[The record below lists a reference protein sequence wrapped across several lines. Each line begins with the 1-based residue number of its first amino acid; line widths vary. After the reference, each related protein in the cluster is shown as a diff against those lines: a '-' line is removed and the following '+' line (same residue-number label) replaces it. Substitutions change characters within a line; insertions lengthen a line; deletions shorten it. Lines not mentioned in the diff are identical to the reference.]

1 MSSFPNNEVT
11 DAITAAIEL
20 VPEERDMAEALIE
33 IAERYGKFNEDGT
46 GIYAAYTPADI
57 NRDANI
63 GVKCANCV
71 LYLGGTECKI
81 IARAVEPEGKCRLA
95 VIPDG
100 VVNMSGKPD
109 GDDDDHCPCLSAAC
123 DCPRNDEVCGCEDGS
138 CSCDC
143 PRCSQGREEHEEH
156 DDDEDETEIEIS
168 ISAAASRPAPKKDR
182 IKGSKRNAPGSAERK
197 GAKSIKFSKKTE
209 DTLRSKMEKH
219 NEKAGDGRR
228 ATLAMLKAVYRR
240 GAGAYSSSHRPG
252 VSRDA
257 WAMAR
262 VNAFLR
268 LLRSGRP
275 AKSSY
280 TQDNDLLPSGHPKS
294 SRGTTASAIDVTGET
309 LSVRLVS
316 QSDYESPEQAIFSLA
331 EFSGRGYEMIE
342 PLRATWRRAVRDG
355 DDPYRR
361 AYDLASR
368 GYMSRD
374 ADLLPRIEGVE
385 Q

>member
-1 MSSFPNNEVT
+1 MNFSPSNEVT

-33 IAERYGKFNEDGT
+33 IAEKYGKFNEDGT
-46 GIYAAYTPADI
+46 GIYAAYTPAEI

-71 LYLGGTECKI
+71 LYLGGTQCKI

-100 VVNMSGKPD
+100 IVNMSGKPD
-109 GDDDDHCPCLSAAC
+109 DDDDDHCPCLSAAC
-123 DCPRNDEVCGCEDGS
+123 DCPRKSEGCGCEDGS

-143 PRCSQGREEHEEH
+143 PRCATEPEEY
-156 DDDEDETEIEIS
+156 DDDDDDDETEIEIS

-197 GAKSIKFSKKTE
+197 SARSIKFSKKTE
-209 DTLRSKMEKH
+209 DALRSKMEKH

-252 VSRDA
+252 VPRDA

-268 LLRSGRP
+268 LLKSGRP

-294 SRGTTASAIDVTGET
+294 SRGVTASGVDPIEEA
-309 LSVRLVS
+309 LAVRLVTH
-316 QSDYESPEQAIFSLA
+316 SDYESPEHAIFSLA
-331 EFSGRGYEMIE
+331 EFSGEGYEMIE
-342 PLRATWRRAVRDG
+342 PLRAVWRRAVRDG

-361 AYDLASR
+361 AYELASR
-368 GYMSRD
+368 GRVSRD

>member
-1 MSSFPNNEVT
+1 MSSFPSNEVT
-11 DAITAAIEL
+11 DAITAAIQL
-20 VPEERDMAEALIE
+20 VPEERDMANALIE

-46 GIYAAYTPADI
+46 GIYAAYTPAEI

-81 IARAVEPEGKCRLA
+81 IAREVEPEGKCRLA

-100 VVNMSGKPD
+100 VVNMSGKS
-109 GDDDDHCPCLSAAC
+109 DDDD
-123 DCPRNDEVCGCEDGS
+123 V
-138 CSCDC
+138 
-143 PRCSQGREEHEEH
+143 
-156 DDDEDETEIEIS
+156 DDDDDDETEIEIS

-182 IKGSKRNAPGSAERK
+182 ITGSKRNAPGSAERK
-197 GAKSIKFSKKTE
+197 SAKSIKFSKKTE
-209 DTLRSKMEKH
+209 DTLRGKMEKH

-252 VSRDA
+252 VTRDA

-268 LLRSGRP
+268 LLKSGRP

-294 SRGTTASAIDVTGET
+294 SRGTTASLSDAIDES

-316 QSDYESPEQAIFSLA
+316 QTEYESPEEAIFSLA
-331 EFSGRGYEMIE
+331 EFSGRGYEMIV

-368 GYMSRD
+368 GPLSKD
-374 ADLLPRIEGVE
+374 ADLLPRSEGVE